1 MGPTHR
7 SANFTMIQQQNKAAD
22 LGDVTYVKRVS
33 IGNINPNNPL
43 NEEQQENQ
51 MALLNKCLNEYPKGR
66 IIGKDISVGVF
77 QVGDHQITLQR
88 TTYHVGFLRKPV
100 WLEKNK

>member
-1 MGPTHR
+1 
-7 SANFTMIQQQNKAAD
+7 MINSSTKTLELA
-22 LGDVTYVKRVS
+22 DVTYVKRVS

-43 NEEQQENQ
+43 NEEQQERQ
-51 MALLNKCLNEYPKGR
+51 MALLNKCLNEYPKGK

-100 WLEKNK
+100 WLENNS

>member
-1 MGPTHR
+1 
-7 SANFTMIQQQNKAAD
+7 MINSTTKTLE

-33 IGNINPNNPL
+33 IGNINPNSPL
-43 NEEQQENQ
+43 NEEQQERQ
-51 MALLNKCLNEYPKGR
+51 MALLNKCLNEYPKGK

-77 QVGDHQITLQR
+77 QIGDHQITLQR

-100 WLEKNK
+100 WLEDNT

>member
-1 MGPTHR
+1 MR
-7 SANFTMIQQQNKAAD
+7 SN
-22 LGDVTYVKRVS
+22 R
-33 IGNINPNNPL
+33 
-43 NEEQQENQ
+43 ENQ

-100 WLEKNK
+100 WMEKNK

>member
-1 MGPTHR
+1 
-7 SANFTMIQQQNKAAD
+7 MINSHTKTLELA
-22 LGDVTYVKRVS
+22 DVTYVKRVS

-43 NEEQQENQ
+43 NEEQQERQ
-51 MALLNKCLNEYPKGR
+51 MALLNKCLNEYPKGK

-88 TTYHVGFLRKPV
+88 TTYHVGFVRKPV
-100 WLEKNK
+100 WLENNS

>member
-1 MGPTHR
+1 
-7 SANFTMIQQQNKAAD
+7 MINSSTKTLELA
-22 LGDVTYVKRVS
+22 DVTYVKRVS
-33 IGNINPNNPL
+33 IGNINPNSPL
-43 NEEQQENQ
+43 NEEQQERQ
-51 MALLNKCLNEYPKGR
+51 MALLNKCLNEYPKGK

-100 WLEKNK
+100 WLENNS

>member
-1 MGPTHR
+1 M
-7 SANFTMIQQQNKAAD
+7 
-22 LGDVTYVKRVS
+22 S
-33 IGNINPNNPL
+33 IGNINSNDPL
-43 NEEQQENQ
+43 NEERQ
-51 MALLNKCLNEYPKGR
+51 MALLNKCLNENPKGK

-100 WLEKNK
+100 WLENIS

>member
-1 MGPTHR
+1 
-7 SANFTMIQQQNKAAD
+7 
-22 LGDVTYVKRVS
+22 
-33 IGNINPNNPL
+33 
-43 NEEQQENQ
+43 
-51 MALLNKCLNEYPKGR
+51 MALLNKCLNENPKGK

-100 WLEKNK
+100 WLENIS